1 MIHTKEGNEMMQ
13 ITFTIPGPP
22 HGKGRPR
29 FARRGNFVAT
39 YTDAKTASYEDQVR
53 FYALQAMGSS
63 EPLKTALEA
72 FIYIRLPVPKSYP
85 KKRAEACLNGSEW
98 PCKKPDW
105 DNVAKSICDA
115 MNSIIFVDDSQIV
128 ECHVRKVYAEVA
140 GVDVLVKEKE

>member
-1 MIHTKEGNEMMQ
+1 MMQ
-13 ITFTIPGPP
+13 IMFTVPGQP

-72 FIYIRLPVPKSYP
+72 FIYIRLLVPKSYP
-85 KKRAEACLNGSEW
+85 KKRVLACLNGSEW
-98 PCKKPDW
+98 PCKKPDL
-105 DNVAKSICDA
+105 DNVVKSFMDA
-115 MNSIIFVDDSQIV
+115 MNGIVYGDDSQVV
-128 ECHVRKVYAEVA
+128 EIHTTKVYAETA
-140 GVDVLVKEKE
+140 GVDVLIKEKE